1 MWKVSTDHSAVQ
13 WMLEREG
20 SEILHFKVYA
30 ESLPVIIAVGRQET
44 SRSVED
50 SPLIWGYV

>member
-1 MWKVSTDHSAVQ
+1 
-13 WMLEREG
+13 MLEREG

-30 ESLPVIIAVGRQET
+30 ESLAVIVALGRQET